1 MPGSGEPGSIR
12 TRPRARALAPA
23 RPGRDRGQL
32 SIEFTGMVP
41 IILVT
46 LVLLWQAVLVG
57 YTFTLASGAADEG
70 VRKAVASGAWD
81 RQSRCRAAVYE
92 RLPSAWEGPAQIQE
106 CGSEGND
113 MVKATITLKAP
124 VLFPGF
130 ASLPIPV
137 TATAYAA
144 AEGK

>member
-1 MPGSGEPGSIR
+1 MR
-12 TRPRARALAPA
+12 TTGAPDRIRARL
-23 RPGRDRGQL
+23 RSDRGQL
-32 SIEFTGMVP
+32 IVEFTGMVP

-70 VRKAVASGAWD
+70 VRKAVAAGAWD
-81 RQSRCRAAVYE
+81 RRSRCEAAVHE
-92 RLPSAWEGPAQIQE
+92 RLPGAWDGPAVIRR
-106 CGSEGND
+106 CGAERGD
-113 MVKATITLKAP
+113 MVEVSLTLKAP

-130 ASLPIPV
+130 ASLPIDV
-137 TATAYAA
+137 DATAGAA

>member
-1 MPGSGEPGSIR
+1 MKGHGGEPGRI
-12 TRPRARALAPA
+12 RARL
-23 RPGRDRGQL
+23 RDERGQL
-32 SIEFTGMVP
+32 SVEFTGMVP

-70 VRKAVASGAWD
+70 VRSAVAADGGERW
-81 RQSRCRAAVYE
+81 SRCEAAVNE
-92 RLPSAWEGPAQIQE
+92 RLPGAWEGSAEIRD
-106 CGSEGND
+106 CGSEGDD
-113 MVKATITLKAP
+113 MVSVSITLKAP

-137 TATAYAA
+137 TATAGAA

>member
-1 MPGSGEPGSIR
+1 MTPGRGEPGRI
-12 TRPRARALAPA
+12 RAR
-23 RPGRDRGQL
+23 RGHDRGQL
-32 SIEFTGMVP
+32 TIEFTGMVP

-70 VRKAVASGAWD
+70 VRTAAASGAWD
-81 RQSRCRAAVYE
+81 RRSSCEAAVHE
-92 RLPSAWEGPAQIQE
+92 RLPNAWDGTVQIHE
-106 CGSEGND
+106 CGTPGND
-113 MVKATITLKAP
+113 MVRARITLKAP

-137 TATAYAA
+137 DATAGAA

>member
-1 MPGSGEPGSIR
+1 MKGHGGEPGRI
-12 TRPRARALAPA
+12 RARL
-23 RPGRDRGQL
+23 RDERGQL
-32 SIEFTGMVP
+32 SVEFTGMVP

-70 VRKAVASGAWD
+70 VRKAVAADAGDW
-81 RQSRCRAAVYE
+81 QSRCEAAVNE
-92 RLPSAWEGPAQIQE
+92 RLPGAWEEPAEID
-106 CGSEGND
+106 CGGGGDSD
-113 MVKATITLKAP
+113 MVTTTVTLKAP

-130 ASLPIPV
+130 ADLPVPV
-137 TATAYAA
+137 RATAGAA

>member
-1 MPGSGEPGSIR
+1 MTPGRGEPGRI
-12 TRPRARALAPA
+12 RARL
-23 RPGRDRGQL
+23 GRDRGQL
-32 SIEFTGMVP
+32 TIEFTGMVP

-70 VRKAVASGAWD
+70 VRAAVASGAWD
-81 RQSRCRAAVYE
+81 RRSSCEAAVHE
-92 RLPSAWEGPAQIQE
+92 RLPSAWDGPARIRE
-106 CGSEGND
+106 CGTPGDD
-113 MVKATITLKAP
+113 MVKVRITLKAP

-137 TATAYAA
+137 DATAGAA

>member
-1 MPGSGEPGSIR
+1 MTRDAGEPGRIR
-12 TRPRARALAPA
+12 TWLR
-23 RPGRDRGQL
+23 RDHGQL
-32 SIEFTGMVP
+32 SVEFTGMVP

-70 VRKAVASGAWD
+70 VRKAVAAGAWD
-81 RQSRCRAAVYE
+81 MQSRCREAVHE
-92 RLPSAWEGPAQIQE
+92 RLPSAWDETVETIDCRGPE
-106 CGSEGND
+106 SD
-113 MVKATITLKAP
+113 MVKATVRLKAP

-137 TATAYAA
+137 TATAGAA

>member
-1 MPGSGEPGSIR
+1 MTPGRGEPGRI
-12 TRPRARALAPA
+12 RARL
-23 RPGRDRGQL
+23 RRDRGQL
-32 SIEFTGMVP
+32 TIEFTGMVP

-81 RQSRCRAAVYE
+81 RRSSCEAAVHD
-92 RLPSAWEGPAQIQE
+92 RLPSAWDGPARIHE
-106 CGSEGND
+106 CGGPGND
-113 MVKATITLKAP
+113 MVKVRITLRAP

-137 TATAYAA
+137 DATAGAA

>member
-1 MPGSGEPGSIR
+1 MRPGRGEPGRI
-12 TRPRARALAPA
+12 RARL
-23 RPGRDRGQL
+23 GQDRGQL
-32 SIEFTGMVP
+32 TIEFTGMVP

-57 YTFTLASGAADEG
+57 YTFTLASGAADQG
-70 VRKAVASGAWD
+70 ARKAAASGAWD
-81 RQSRCRAAVYE
+81 RRSNCEAAVYE
-92 RLPSAWEGPAQIQE
+92 RLPSAWDGPAQIHE
-106 CGSEGND
+106 CGLLKDD
-113 MVKATITLKAP
+113 MVTVRITLKAP

-137 TATAYAA
+137 RATAGAA

>member
-1 MPGSGEPGSIR
+1 MTRDAGEPGRIR
-12 TRPRARALAPA
+12 AGLRS
-23 RPGRDRGQL
+23 DRGQL
-32 SIEFTGMVP
+32 SVEFTGMVP

-70 VRKAVASGAWD
+70 VRKAVASGTGEG
-81 RQSRCRAAVYE
+81 RSSCEAAVYE
-92 RLPSAWEGPAQIQE
+92 RLPGAWEGSARID
-106 CGSEGND
+106 CGGGGND
-113 MVKATITLKAP
+113 MVKATIRLEAP

-130 ASLPIPV
+130 VGLPIPV
-137 TATAYAA
+137 TATAGAA

>member
-1 MPGSGEPGSIR
+1 MTQRRGEPDRI
-12 TRPRARALAPA
+12 RARA
-23 RPGRDRGQL
+23 GRDRGQL

-70 VRKAVASGAWD
+70 VRKAAAAGDGD
-81 RQSRCRAAVYE
+81 RESRCRDAVYE
-92 RLPSAWEGPAQIQE
+92 RLPSAWEGPAEISGP
-106 CGSEGND
+106 CGAQGD
-113 MVKATITLKAP
+113 DVVTATVVLKAP

-137 TATAYAA
+137 EATAGAA

>member
-1 MPGSGEPGSIR
+1 MTRDAGEPGR
-12 TRPRARALAPA
+12 TRTGLR
-23 RPGRDRGQL
+23 RDRGQL
-32 SIEFTGMVP
+32 SVEFTGMVP

-70 VRKAVASGAWD
+70 VRKAVAAGEGD
-81 RQSRCRAAVYE
+81 RVSRCKAAVHE
-92 RLPSAWEGPAQIQE
+92 RLPSAWDETVERIDCAGSGP
-106 CGSEGND
+106 D
-113 MVKATITLKAP
+113 MVKATVKLRAP

-137 TATAYAA
+137 EATAGAA

>member
-1 MPGSGEPGSIR
+1 MTPGRGEPGRI
-12 TRPRARALAPA
+12 RARL
-23 RPGRDRGQL
+23 GRDRGQL
-32 SIEFTGMVP
+32 TIEFTGMVP

-70 VRKAVASGAWD
+70 VRAAVASGAWD
-81 RQSRCRAAVYE
+81 RRSSCEAAVHE
-92 RLPSAWEGPAQIQE
+92 RLPSAWDGPARISE
-106 CGSEGND
+106 CGTKGDD
-113 MVKATITLKAP
+113 MVKVRITLKAP

-137 TATAYAA
+137 DATAGAA

>member
-1 MPGSGEPGSIR
+1 VKGHGGEPGRIR
-12 TRPRARALAPA
+12 SRL
-23 RPGRDRGQL
+23 RDERGQL
-32 SIEFTGMVP
+32 SVEFTGMVP

-70 VRKAVASGAWD
+70 VRKAVAADAGD
-81 RQSRCRAAVYE
+81 RQSRCEAAVNE
-92 RLPSAWEGPAQIQE
+92 RLPGAWEGSAEID
-106 CGSEGND
+106 CGGGGVGSD
-113 MVKATITLKAP
+113 MVTTTVTLKAP

-130 ASLPIPV
+130 AGLPIPV
-137 TATAYAA
+137 RATAGAA

>member
-1 MPGSGEPGSIR
+1 MTRDAGEPGRIR
-12 TRPRARALAPA
+12 TGLR
-23 RPGRDRGQL
+23 RDRGQL

-70 VRKAVASGAWD
+70 VRKAVAAGAWD
-81 RQSRCRAAVYE
+81 MQSRCQEAVHE
-92 RLPSAWEGPAQIQE
+92 RLPGAWEGSADIRCEP
-106 CGSEGND
+106 GSD
-113 MVKATITLKAP
+113 VFKATVRLETP

-137 TATAYAA
+137 TATAGAA

>member
-1 MPGSGEPGSIR
+1 MTRDAGEPGRIR
-12 TRPRARALAPA
+12 TRLR
-23 RPGRDRGQL
+23 RDRGQL
-32 SIEFTGMVP
+32 SVEFTGMVP

-70 VRKAVASGAWD
+70 VRAAVGDSAAG
-81 RQSRCRAAVYE
+81 CRAAVLE
-92 RLPSAWEGPAQIQE
+92 RLPGAWEGNLDVE
-106 CGSEGND
+106 CGEPGGSD
-113 MVKATITLKAP
+113 VVKATVRLEAP

-137 TATAYAA
+137 TATAGAA
-144 AEGK
+144 AEGE

>member
-1 MPGSGEPGSIR
+1 
-12 TRPRARALAPA
+12 
-23 RPGRDRGQL
+23 
-32 SIEFTGMVP
+32 MVP

-70 VRKAVASGAWD
+70 VRKAVAAGAWD
-81 RQSRCRAAVYE
+81 MRSRCQEAVHE
-92 RLPSAWEGPAQIQE
+92 RLPGAWEGSADIRCEP
-106 CGSEGND
+106 GSD
-113 MVKATITLKAP
+113 VVKATVRLEAP

-130 ASLPIPV
+130 AGLPIPV
-137 TATAYAA
+137 TATAGAA

>member
-1 MPGSGEPGSIR
+1 MKRGTGEPDRIR
-12 TRPRARALAPA
+12 A
-23 RPGRDRGQL
+23 RPGGDRGQL

-70 VRKAVASGAWD
+70 VRKAVAADGD
-81 RQSRCRAAVYE
+81 RWGRCEAAVYE
-92 RLPSAWEGPAQIQE
+92 RLPSAWEGPAEIRD
-106 CGSEGND
+106 CGAGGD
-113 MVKATITLKAP
+113 DVVTATITLKAP

-137 TATAYAA
+137 TATAGAA

>member
-1 MPGSGEPGSIR
+1 MTPGRGEPGRI
-12 TRPRARALAPA
+12 RARL
-23 RPGRDRGQL
+23 GRDRGQL
-32 SIEFTGMVP
+32 TIEFTGMVP

-70 VRKAVASGAWD
+70 VRAAVASGAWD
-81 RQSRCRAAVYE
+81 RRSSCEAAVHE
-92 RLPSAWEGPAQIQE
+92 RLPSAWDGPARIRE
-106 CGSEGND
+106 CGTTGDD
-113 MVKATITLKAP
+113 MVKVRITLKAP

-137 TATAYAA
+137 DATAGAA

>member
-1 MPGSGEPGSIR
+1 MTPGRGEPGRI
-12 TRPRARALAPA
+12 RARL
-23 RPGRDRGQL
+23 RRDGGQL
-32 SIEFTGMVP
+32 TIEFTGMVP

-81 RQSRCRAAVYE
+81 RRSSCEAAVHD
-92 RLPSAWEGPAQIQE
+92 RLPSAWDGPARIHE
-106 CGSEGND
+106 CGAAGND
-113 MVKATITLKAP
+113 MVKVRITLKAP

-137 TATAYAA
+137 DATAGAA

>member
-1 MPGSGEPGSIR
+1 MTQSRGEPDRI
-12 TRPRARALAPA
+12 RPR
-23 RPGRDRGQL
+23 PGHDTGQL

-70 VRKAVASGAWD
+70 VRKAVAAGAWD
-81 RQSRCRAAVYE
+81 RQSRCRDAVYE
-92 RLPSAWEGPAQIQE
+92 RLPSAWEGPAEIRA
-106 CGSEGND
+106 CGTEGD
-113 MVKATITLKAP
+113 DLVTATVVLKAP

-137 TATAYAA
+137 EATAGAA

>member
-1 MPGSGEPGSIR
+1 MKRRTGEPDRIR
-12 TRPRARALAPA
+12 A
-23 RPGRDRGQL
+23 RPGGDRGQL

-70 VRKAVASGAWD
+70 VRKAVAADGD
-81 RQSRCRAAVYE
+81 IQGRCQAAVHE
-92 RLPSAWEGPAQIQE
+92 RLPSAWESSLEFRGP
-106 CGSEGND
+106 CGAGGD
-113 MVKATITLKAP
+113 DVVTATITLKAP

-137 TATAYAA
+137 TATAGAA

>member
-1 MPGSGEPGSIR
+1 
-12 TRPRARALAPA
+12 
-23 RPGRDRGQL
+23 
-32 SIEFTGMVP
+32 MVP

-70 VRKAVASGAWD
+70 VRKAVAADGD
-81 RQSRCRAAVYE
+81 RWGRCEAAVYE
-92 RLPSAWEGPAQIQE
+92 RLPSAWEGPAEIRD
-106 CGSEGND
+106 CGAGGDE
-113 MVKATITLKAP
+113 VVTATITLKAP

-137 TATAYAA
+137 TATAGAA

>member
-1 MPGSGEPGSIR
+1 MTRDAGEPGRIR
-12 TRPRARALAPA
+12 TWLR
-23 RPGRDRGQL
+23 RDGGQL
-32 SIEFTGMVP
+32 SVEFTGMVP

-81 RQSRCRAAVYE
+81 RRTGCEAAVYE
-92 RLPSAWEGPAQIQE
+92 RLPGAWEGSARID
-106 CGSEGND
+106 CGTEGAD
-113 MVKATITLKAP
+113 MVKVTIRLEAP

-130 ASLPIPV
+130 ADLPIPV
-137 TATAYAA
+137 TATAGAA

>member
-1 MPGSGEPGSIR
+1 MKRRKGEPDRIR
-12 TRPRARALAPA
+12 A

-70 VRKAVASGAWD
+70 VRKAVAAGAGD
-81 RQSRCRAAVYE
+81 RRGRCEAAVYE
-92 RLPSAWEGPAQIQE
+92 RLPSAWEGPAEIGD
-106 CGSEGND
+106 CGAGGD
-113 MVKATITLKAP
+113 DVVTATITLKAP

-137 TATAYAA
+137 TATAGAA

>member
-1 MPGSGEPGSIR
+1 MR
-12 TRPRARALAPA
+12 TRTTGARGTVRARL
-23 RPGRDRGQL
+23 RGDRGQL
-32 SIEFTGMVP
+32 IVEFTGMVP

-57 YTFTLASGAADEG
+57 YTFVLASGAADQG
-70 VRKAVASGAWD
+70 VRKAVAAGAWD
-81 RQSRCRAAVYE
+81 RQSRCRAAVQE
-92 RLPSAWEGPAQIQE
+92 RLPDAWEGPARIDE
-106 CGSEGND
+106 CGTQGRD
-113 MVKATITLKAP
+113 MVKVSITLRAP

-137 TATAYAA
+137 KAEAGAA